1 MESRSM
7 RRTKRQQLLSISV
20 SVVAVA
26 ALVALCWTH
35 GDQLAEALRRV
46 PLAVFAAAVGLHMLA
61 LGSRAE
67 AWLLTLRAIDG
78 RGAPRRVTHFASA
91 GGFLAGTV
99 SGHAT
104 LPLRM
109 LLVRRLAPDDSPPLR
124 DLIVADAPIYAIEA
138 TIAAALVPLAA
149 GALGIPWWAALAAPL
164 IGIVVLLLL
173 RHAHGFAERR
183 GIARGLAILETV
195 GDRRK
200 LVALVLVVS
209 GATFARM
216 WLLLH
221 FTGLPDGVD
230 HATLLFVS
238 AGALSLL
245 PLGPAVGPAAA
256 LVATGGDQVA
266 AATAAG
272 LGITGS
278 GFLGVALYGVAA
290 LIARLHR
297 RPARSQPENAEFSSP

>member
-1 MESRSM
+1 M
-7 RRTKRQQLLSISV
+7 RRTKRQQLLSITV
-20 SVVAVA
+20 SAVAVA
-26 ALVALCWTH
+26 ALVVLCWTH
-35 GDQLAEALRRV
+35 RHQLSEALRRV
-46 PLAVFAAAVGLHMLA
+46 PLTVFAAAVVLHAIA
-61 LGSRAE
+61 LSVRAE

-149 GALGIPWWAALAAPL
+149 GALGIPWWVAVAAPL
-164 IGIVVLLLL
+164 AGIGVLLLL
-173 RHAHGFAERR
+173 RRAHGFASRR
-183 GIARGLAILETV
+183 GIARGLAILEQV
-195 GDRRK
+195 QHRRR
-200 LVALVLVVS
+200 LVALVFVVS
-209 GATFARM
+209 ACTFARM

-245 PLGPAVGPAAA
+245 PLGPAAGPAAA
-256 LVATGGDQVA
+256 LVATGGEHVA
-266 AATAAG
+266 QATAAG

-278 GFLGVALYGVAA
+278 GFVGVALYGLCA
-290 LIARLHR
+290 LIARH
-297 RPARSQPENAEFSSP
+297 ARSQPENAEFSAP

>member
-1 MESRSM
+1 M
-7 RRTKRQQLLSISV
+7 RRTKRQQLLSVSV
-20 SVVAVA
+20 SALAVA
-26 ALVALCWTH
+26 ALVVLCWTH
-35 GDQLAEALRRV
+35 RHQLSEALKRL
-46 PLAVFAAAVGLHMLA
+46 PLTVFAAAVGLHVLA
-61 LGSRAE
+61 LSFRAE
-67 AWLLTLRAIDG
+67 AWVVTLRAIDG

-109 LLVRRLAPDDSPPLR
+109 LLVRRLAPSDSPPLR

-164 IGIVVLLLL
+164 GGALVLLLL
-173 RHAHGFAERR
+173 RRAHGFASRR
-183 GIARGLAILETV
+183 GLVRGLAILETV
-195 GDRRK
+195 KQRRR
-200 LVALVLVVS
+200 LVALVFVVS
-209 GATFARM
+209 AATFTRM
-216 WLLLH
+216 WLLLD
-221 FTGLPDGVD
+221 FTGLPHGVD

-238 AGALSLL
+238 AGVLSLL
-245 PLGPAVGPAAA
+245 PLGPAAGPAAA
-256 LVATGGDQVA
+256 LLATGGDHVG

-278 GFLGVALYGVAA
+278 GFAGVALYGLGAV
-290 LIARLHR
+290 IAWLTTRS
-297 RPARSQPENAEFSSP
+297 SQPENVEFSAP